1 MNTIAYMSGINPF
14 LPSRFL
20 MDGAFY
26 GLDSI
31 EELYLDRNEVR
42 HLYLETSLQHLS
54 DC

>member
-1 MNTIAYMSGINPF
+1 
-14 LPSRFL
+14 

-42 HLYLETSLQHLS
+42 REEEKVDSK
-54 DC
+54 

>member
-1 MNTIAYMSGINPF
+1 
-14 LPSRFL
+14 

-42 HLYLETSLQHLS
+42 HFYLESSLQNFS